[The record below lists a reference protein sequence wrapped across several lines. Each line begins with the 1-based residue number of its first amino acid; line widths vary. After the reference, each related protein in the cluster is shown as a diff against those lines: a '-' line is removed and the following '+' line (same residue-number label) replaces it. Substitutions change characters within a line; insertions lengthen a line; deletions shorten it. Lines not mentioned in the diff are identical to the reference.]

1 MLLLLADEHIP
12 FLSVRLLQDAGHD
25 VVSIAADFQS
35 IEDIDIIALANRQ
48 GRIIV
53 SCDSDFGEL
62 IFNQGVRCETGVIY
76 FRLHKFEPDEPANI
90 ILFRLSEM
98 ETVFEG
104 SFTVLTR
111 TTIRQRK
118 L

>member
-12 FLSVRLLQDAGHD
+12 DQSVRILKDAGHD
-25 VVSIAADFQS
+25 VVSIARDFQS
-35 IEDIDIIALANRQ
+35 IEDIEIIALANRE

-62 IFNQGVRCETGVIY
+62 IFNQGIRCETGVIY
-76 FRLHKFEPDEPANI
+76 FRIHKFTPEEPANI
-90 ILFRLSEM
+90 ILHRLNEM
-98 ETVFEG
+98 ETVFDG

-111 TTIRQRK
+111 TTIRQRE